1 MKILKY
7 GINLD
12 ITFQKGEQRNI
23 QQRWNNDQVEN
34 RLITNSINSINS
46 RIESSAEIN
55 HENDN

>member
-23 QQRWNNDQVEN
+23 QQRWNNDPVEN